1 MDWVFSNAVVNAM
14 YTFHA
19 SASRYEEFWNNSFG
33 KTQPSTSFHL
43 SCCQIWQAFVQ
54 ESIHT
59 VASVA
64 KIEIS
69 VHDNLGI
76 DEVTKEAFSVLG
88 ENGVIRAADQH
99 TCSECAH
106 DYIERTSAS
115 TTEANSADVVGIDD
129 DAEQSVP
136 QDANSDSSSESTSE
150 NDMNVEKA
158 LVKMVVVDG
167 ICIGSKHCAYANC
180 ADDLTNNHTA
190 VFCAIHEQSHGA
202 KCHVHDYD
210 NVKMKGTQ
218 ACQWHQQQWKK
229 HVSQNK
235 RQYASGF

>member
-1 MDWVFSNAVVNAM
+1 M

-19 SASRYEEFWNNSFG
+19 SASGYKEFWNNSFG

-76 DEVTKEAFSVLG
+76 DEVTKEAFSVPS
-88 ENGVIRAADQH
+88 ENLIRAADQQP
-99 TCSECAH
+99 CSECIH

-115 TTEANSADVVGIDD
+115 TTAANSADVLPKVRKW
-129 DAEQSVP
+129 A
-136 QDANSDSSSESTSE
+136 T
-150 NDMNVEKA
+150 
-158 LVKMVVVDG
+158 
-167 ICIGSKHCAYANC
+167 
-180 ADDLTNNHTA
+180 
-190 VFCAIHEQSHGA
+190 
-202 KCHVHDYD
+202 
-210 NVKMKGTQ
+210 
-218 ACQWHQQQWKK
+218 
-229 HVSQNK
+229 
-235 RQYASGF
+235 